1 MPWYVLECIMN
12 ILAEVHNLNF
22 TLWHSQTKA
31 RRNQGFK
38 NEVHICVYLPACEA
52 VCAFAQC
59 KETKWKLICE
69 ASGITKNGIQRFCV
83 CGTEIFSMYILRSG
97 QTQTNCSQTLDTS
110 AWQSCFDWLIT
121 IMKWLL
127 RSVGLSWETVP
138 DGDCGGWA
146 IGRMFHQHPSPIDLP
161 APAAVGLCVLEMMSQ
176 PLALSLPSLF
186 LNSESHTTASSVNKD
201 VLYQPW
207 RNSGFACCKSPPS
220 VLSLLLNIY

>member
-31 RRNQGFK
+31 RQNQGFK
-38 NEVHICVYLPACEA
+38 NEVRICVYLPACEA
-52 VCAFAQC
+52 VCAFAQW
-59 KETKWKLICE
+59 KETKWKLICKV
-69 ASGITKNGIQRFCV
+69 SGITKNGIQQFCV

-146 IGRMFHQHPSPIDLP
+146 IGRTFHQHPFPIDP
-161 APAAVGLCVLEMMSQ
+161 ASTHCYWAVCVRNDVPASCPEPA
-176 PLALSLPSLF
+176 
-186 LNSESHTTASSVNKD
+186 
-201 VLYQPW
+201 
-207 RNSGFACCKSPPS
+207 
-220 VLSLLLNIY
+220 